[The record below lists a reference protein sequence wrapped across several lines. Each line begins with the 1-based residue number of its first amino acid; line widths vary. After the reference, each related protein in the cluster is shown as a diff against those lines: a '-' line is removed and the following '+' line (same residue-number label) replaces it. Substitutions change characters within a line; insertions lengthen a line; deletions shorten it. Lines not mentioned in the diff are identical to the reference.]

1 MFLFCYDKLLK
12 VMNNKRDIYNK
23 DITEKETIDIYTAYQ
38 NAVIDEKPIYMDE
51 NDVLFDNDSLYKLK

>member
-1 MFLFCYDKLLK
+1 MNLFYCDKLLK

>member
-1 MFLFCYDKLLK
+1 MNLFYCDKLIN

>member
-1 MFLFCYDKLLK
+1 
-12 VMNNKRDIYNK
+12 MNNKRDIYNK

-51 NDVLFDNDSLYKLK
+51 NDVLFEDDSLYKLK